1 MGVWFFVGFLSRKEK
16 KARRMKRQGCLVY
29 NEALGRMDIRFSL
42 NEYYGGLHCGQTLD
56 VKRGSKWIPTRLEM
70 AKDWFL
76 VEVKTNSIIGLMVRI

>member
-1 MGVWFFVGFLSRKEK
+1 
-16 KARRMKRQGCLVY
+16 
-29 NEALGRMDIRFSL
+29 MDIRFSL

-76 VEVKTNSIIGLMVRI
+76 VGVKTNSIIGLMVRI

>member
-1 MGVWFFVGFLSRKEK
+1 
-16 KARRMKRQGCLVY
+16 
-29 NEALGRMDIRFSL
+29 MDIRFSL

-76 VEVKTNSIIGLMVRI
+76 VGVKTNSIIGLMVRIYHSYTSEESCWFFFLGRR